1 MSWAFPRFL
10 LIPSPWGL
18 APPSPDWQSEPD
30 LGWLWSK
37 ERTVGPAWALP
48 PSWPVEGGV
57 PAARPHLCGP
67 PAPTPAVRGGAAAGP
82 AEARRV
88 HVLHSGGPGRAVC
101 PAHPILTLYYVE

>member
-30 LGWLWSK
+30 LGRLWSK
-37 ERTVGPAWALP
+37 GRTVGPAWALP

-67 PAPTPAVRGGAAAGP
+67 PAPTPRQYVAELLQDQRKPVVCTCSMVEVQAVLSA
-82 AEARRV
+82 
-88 HVLHSGGPGRAVC
+88 L
-101 PAHPILTLYYVE
+101 LTRIQR